1 MKKLLLAGAAIASL
15 LATGA
20 FAADLPARVYTKA
33 PVVPPAIYSWTGFYI
48 GGNVGYGWGR
58 ENDNGTFTG
67 TSSAQVVSAVSGLPV
82 GLPVVTTLPTL
93 PIFGRSNVN
102 GVIGG
107 GQAGYNWQFQNWL
120 IGLEGDFQGSDEHS
134 TGALCTAAGCPPGS
148 LLFTTNYRLDWF
160 GTARGRVGL
169 LAAPQ
174 FLLYATGG
182 LAYGHFSAD
191 APTIPLSWGNTRA
204 GWTVGAGAEWAFNSN
219 WSVKLEY
226 LYMDLGDVGG
236 NSVTASTST
245 TALGVPVR
253 FNTVT
258 TVTTTSTFNTHFTDN
273 IVRVGLN
280 YHFGGPVVAKY

>member
-1 MKKLLLAGAAIASL
+1 MNIIFLSGVIMKKLLLAGAAIASL
-15 LATGA
+15 FATGA

-134 TGALCTAAGCPPGS
+134 TGALCTAYACNAPVLALTGQIPQATIGRGLGMLHELPDQLGVME
-148 LLFTTNYRLDWF
+148 RLAKYA
-160 GTARGRVGL
+160 ARIR
-169 LAAPQ
+169 AP
-174 FLLYATGG
+174 
-182 LAYGHFSAD
+182 HD
-191 APTIPLSWGNTRA
+191 APHIMNEAFRHLRSGRPRPVALEVPPDVWPKRA
-204 GWTVGAGAEWAFNSN
+204 AMDFPPSFCQSA
-219 WSVKLEY
+219 VKLRPDGARAP
-226 LYMDLGDVGG
+226 LHATPPNRQM
-236 NSVTASTST
+236 A
-245 TALGVPVR
+245 AVR
-253 FNTVT
+253 R
-258 TVTTTSTFNTHFTDN
+258 
-273 IVRVGLN
+273 VRISHPISWRPRRSL
-280 YHFGGPVVAKY
+280 